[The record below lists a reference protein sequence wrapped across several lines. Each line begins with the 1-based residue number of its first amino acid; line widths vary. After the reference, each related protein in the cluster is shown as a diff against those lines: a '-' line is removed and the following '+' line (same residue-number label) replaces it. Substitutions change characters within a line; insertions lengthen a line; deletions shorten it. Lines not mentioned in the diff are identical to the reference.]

1 VPNQQG
7 VVPVEAKS
15 GSAGKLRSLREFV
28 MRNGSRLAV
37 RLYAG
42 EYAVHPIDVGDS
54 KCRLINIPYY
64 AAGLIS
70 RNGSGR
76 PRCTLNSQRKVGRAF
91 LPDPEALEG
100 QPGMADLP
108 RLPEPLRFL
117 NI

>member
-37 RLYAG
+37 HLYAG

-54 KCRLINIPYY
+54 KCRLIDIPYY
-64 AAGLIS
+64 AAAKSRSGIPARPRGVGGS
-70 RNGSGR
+70 ARNGR
-76 PRCTLNSQRKVGRAF
+76 LT
-91 LPDPEALEG
+91 EAS
-100 QPGMADLP
+100 
-108 RLPEPLRFL
+108 
-117 NI
+117 